1 MPDGRF
7 DHLAYCGFIG
17 LAQSVE
23 LMYIYAYSAE
33 SSDEDAVKSGIA
45 SITESS
51 MAKTALR

>member
-23 LMYIYAYSAE
+23 LRYIKPIQQNPLTRMQLNL
-33 SSDEDAVKSGIA
+33 V
-45 SITESS
+45 
-51 MAKTALR
+51 LRQ